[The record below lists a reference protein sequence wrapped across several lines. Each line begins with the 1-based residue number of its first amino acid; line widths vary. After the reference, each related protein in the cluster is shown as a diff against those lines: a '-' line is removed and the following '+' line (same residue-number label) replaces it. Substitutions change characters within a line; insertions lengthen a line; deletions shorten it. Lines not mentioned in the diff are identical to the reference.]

1 MRRHYRPSGMAA
13 TASPGVCRS
22 SICRCVLAA
31 PRWKRPWRTS
41 QEPASPPRSRPRLRI
56 FQRQT
61 LMAALLSQSLSG
73 CQAGLGPS
81 AARSGAGPDAS
92 AISTMRISIDTAEEI
107 AGCDH
112 RLAMIEAD
120 LALVKWML
128 GLNLGFSLT
137 LTAKTFVG

>member
-1 MRRHYRPSGMAA
+1 
-13 TASPGVCRS
+13 
-22 SICRCVLAA
+22 
-31 PRWKRPWRTS
+31 
-41 QEPASPPRSRPRLRI
+41 
-56 FQRQT
+56 
-61 LMAALLSQSLSG
+61 
-73 CQAGLGPS
+73 
-81 AARSGAGPDAS
+81 
-92 AISTMRISIDTAEEI
+92 MRINTDAAEEI